1 MENEEKTIDKPIT
14 EKLKEE
20 TEKFIECLL
29 EEGLNSSNV
38 ELLGDVVDIHKDLA
52 NEEYWKNKEEVMN
65 MRYNTYGR
73 DSYRDG
79 NYGRNTY
86 GECYSG
92 SYGKRRRDS
101 RGRYMESGR
110 GQRYR
115 GHDSLEEMSEH
126 YGNYSEGRER
136 YGAKED
142 TLVSLEYMLESMV
155 DFVEMLHE
163 DASSQEEV
171 NLIKK
176 YTKKISEM

>member
-1 MENEEKTIDKPIT
+1 MENEEKTFDKPIT

-38 ELLGDVVDIHKDLA
+38 ELLGEVVDIHKDLA
-52 NEEYWKNKEEVMN
+52 NEEYWKSKKEVMN
-65 MRYNTYGR
+65 MRYGNYGR
-73 DSYRDG
+73 DSYREG
-79 NYGRNTY
+79 RSESYGR
-86 GECYSG
+86 
-92 SYGKRRRDS
+92 RRRDS

-115 GHDSLEEMSEH
+115 GHDMIDEMSEH
-126 YGNYSEGRER
+126 YGTYSEGRER

-142 TLVSLEYMLESMV
+142 TMMSLEYMLESMV

>member
-1 MENEEKTIDKPIT
+1 MEEEKTNQSIK
-14 EKLKEE
+14 ERLKKE
-20 TEKFIECLL
+20 TEKFIECIL
-29 EEGLNSSNV
+29 EEGLNSNNA
-38 ELLGDVVDIHKDLA
+38 ELLGEVVDIHKDLA
-52 NEEYWKNKEEVMN
+52 NEDYWETKKEVMS
-65 MRYNTYGR
+65 MRYSNYGRESYREGNYGR

-79 NYGRNTY
+79 QSGAYGR
-86 GECYSG
+86 
-92 SYGKRRRDS
+92 RRRDS

-115 GHDSLEEMSEH
+115 GHDMIDEMSEH
-126 YGNYSEGRER
+126 YGTYSEGRER

-142 TLVSLEYMLESMV
+142 TMMSLEYMLESMV

>member
-1 MENEEKTIDKPIT
+1 MENEEKTFDKPIT

-38 ELLGDVVDIHKDLA
+38 ELLGEVVDIHKDLA
-52 NEEYWKNKEEVMN
+52 NEEYWKNKEEVMS
-65 MRYNTYGR
+65 MRYSNYGRESYREGNYGR

-79 NYGRNTY
+79 QYSAYGR
-86 GECYSG
+86 
-92 SYGKRRRDS
+92 RRRDS

-115 GHDSLEEMSEH
+115 GHDMIDEMSEH
-126 YGNYSEGRER
+126 YGTYSEGRER

-142 TLVSLEYMLESMV
+142 TMMSLEYMLESMV